1 MKIYDNNDTL
11 VSDLDK
17 VLDGWQNQFEC
28 LYNKP
33 EPVNE
38 STDNINIY
46 NDILQQKRFREDE
59 MCQSDYVQN
68 RELKRSII
76 FDELEYMINKL
87 KKNKSVG
94 ID

>member
-1 MKIYDNNDTL
+1 MKNDIHMKIYDNDDTL

-17 VLDGWQNQFEC
+17 VLDGWQKQFQG

-46 NDILQQKRFREDE
+46 NDILYQKRE
-59 MCQSDYVQN
+59 MYQPDYLQN
-68 RELKRSII
+68 PELYDQLS
-76 FDELEYMINKL
+76 FDELE
-87 KKNKSVG
+87 
-94 ID
+94 